1 LDRVPGVGPAR
12 RKTLLKH
19 FGSIEAIRAATEEE
33 IAALP
38 GIPWDV
44 ARAVKAHL

>member
-1 LDRVPGVGPAR
+1 VPGVGPAR

-19 FGSIEAIRAATEEE
+19 FGSIEGVRAATVEE

-38 GIPWDV
+38 GLPFDV
-44 ARAVKAHL
+44 AEAVKANL